1 MSGIPLFRTSTDTA
15 CRRIGFQDVAKAGLK
30 FGDEMTDEEEKAE
43 REMYTEK
50 YQPLIEWLRKEVREK
65 GAARDV
71 VISNR
76 LVESSCAIV
85 ADESGYTANLE
96 KLISMCSAPQPL
108 PRDADKEPFG
118 RLVTRTGESQAHVG
132 VREEAKGP
140 RNQPALAPH

>member
-1 MSGIPLFRTSTDTA
+1 ML
-15 CRRIGFQDVAKAGLK
+15 CRRIGFQDVAKSGLK
-30 FGDEMTDEEEKAE
+30 FGDEMSDEEEKAE

-96 KLISMCSAPQPL
+96 KLISAYSSPT
-108 PRDADKEPFG
+108 K
-118 RLVTRTGESQAHVG
+118 
-132 VREEAKGP
+132 
-140 RNQPALAPH
+140 PAMTY

>member
-1 MSGIPLFRTSTDTA
+1 
-15 CRRIGFQDVAKAGLK
+15 
-30 FGDEMTDEEEKAE
+30 
-43 REMYTEK
+43 MYTEK

-96 KLISMCSAPQPL
+96 KLISP
-108 PRDADKEPFG
+108 
-118 RLVTRTGESQAHVG
+118 
-132 VREEAKGP
+132 
-140 RNQPALAPH
+140 